1 MSERVNFEEEKVL
14 IIGGAKLT
22 ADPKRCLVWPRDGN
36 SEIDASSFFWQM
48 ENLLPPVDY

>member
-22 ADPKRCLVWPRDGN
+22 ADPKTVSCVTERR
-36 SEIDASSFFWQM
+36 
-48 ENLLPPVDY
+48 